1 MEVNVIAEAIMDV
14 ELPRKLEMDLSYE
27 KGNNSRESG
36 VYSNESGS
44 IASANVSWECFLD
57 EVADPNVFDPPI
69 MNSSGI
75 KNLRIPCSVS
85 TIEGTLAS
93 SRIGKS
99 CVSSEPCSGKVY
111 LRFDLRFNVY
121 SEKYC
126 NSTSI
131 TDDSK
136 PDESSKGLIFGFLT
150 ESKAEIFATVNDWKS
165 EMHVS
170 KLEGSWNE
178 TSSDF
183 KLKFP
188 SSTDLFDNRMMPKE
202 KLSVA
207 NDIDL
212 KMAVTVSDKGNLF
225 VCLNQSREQS
235 I

>member
-1 MEVNVIAEAIMDV
+1 MH
-14 ELPRKLEMDLSYE
+14 
-27 KGNNSRESG
+27 
-36 VYSNESGS
+36 
-44 IASANVSWECFLD
+44 
-57 EVADPNVFDPPI
+57 
-69 MNSSGI
+69 
-75 KNLRIPCSVS
+75 
-85 TIEGTLAS
+85 
-93 SRIGKS
+93 
-99 CVSSEPCSGKVY
+99 
-111 LRFDLRFNVY
+111 

-188 SSTDLFDNRMMPKE
+188 SSTDLFDNQMMPKE

-212 KMAVTVSDKGNLF
+212 KMAITVSARGSFSL
-225 VCLNQSREQS
+225 CINQSR
-235 I
+235 